1 MLQRMPAASSPT
13 AADAGQDT
21 PQRASPPA
29 ASPCD
34 LCGGRDAAELAAS
47 DRSGQPLRTVICR
60 NCGLVYT
67 DPIPSEETLKKFYA
81 QDYRM
86 RYKGSFAPSL
96 KHVYRAGRVAAQR
109 IEDLRELLQPDS
121 VIIDV
126 GSGGGEFV
134 YLLRLSGFDARGVQ
148 PDDGYA
154 RYSRDELGISVH
166 LGSAL
171 DVELAPECCH
181 VVTLYHSLEHLG
193 SPSRVLARVRRWL
206 RPGGRLLVEVPNVEA
221 VCQFPSRRFHQ
232 AHLYNFNSACL
243 RELGRKTG
251 FALQRISLSS
261 DGGNITAVFRKDAHP
276 IDATRGIP
284 GNCERIMRVIET
296 HSLLRHFAS
305 RHPYRRP
312 LTKLLRMVEE
322 RRAARMF
329 SGGKEVLARISRQA
343 QLRG

>member
-1 MLQRMPAASSPT
+1 MLQRMLAAMNPT
-13 AADAGQDT
+13 AADAGQGAS
-21 PQRASPPA
+21 PQVLPPA
-29 ASPCD
+29 AAPCD
-34 LCGGRDAAELAAS
+34 LCGGRDVVELAAS

-60 NCGLVYT
+60 KCGLVYT
-67 DPIPSEETLKKFYA
+67 DPIPSEETLKRFYS

-86 RYKGSFAPSL
+86 RYKGRSAPSL
-96 KHVYRAGRVAAQR
+96 KHVYRAGRLAVQR
-109 IEDLRELLQPDS
+109 IEGLKELLEPDS

-134 YLLRLSGFDARGVQ
+134 YLLRLSGFDAQGVQ

-154 RYSRDELGISVH
+154 RYSREELGVSVH

-171 DVELAPECCH
+171 EIELASECCH
-181 VVTLYHSLEHLG
+181 VVTLYHSLEHTG
-193 SPSRVLARVRRWL
+193 APSRVLAHVRRWL

-221 VCQFPSRRFHQ
+221 VCQFPGRRFHH

-251 FALQRISLSS
+251 FALHRLSLSS
-261 DGGNITAVFRKDAHP
+261 DGGNITAVFRKDTNT

-284 GNCERIMRVIET
+284 GNYERIMRVIET
-296 HSLLRHFAS
+296 HSLLRHFTS

-312 LTKLLRMVEE
+312 LTKLVHLVEE
-322 RRAARMF
+322 KRATRMAG
-329 SGGKEVLARISRQA
+329 GGKEILARISHQA